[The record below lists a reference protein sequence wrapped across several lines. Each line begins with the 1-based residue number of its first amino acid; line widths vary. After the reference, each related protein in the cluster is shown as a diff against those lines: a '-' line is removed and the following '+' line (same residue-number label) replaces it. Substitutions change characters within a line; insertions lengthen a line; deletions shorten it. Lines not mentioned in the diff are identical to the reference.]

1 MRKKLVG
8 ENGWQHYVSHQAD
21 TNAVHGIPT
30 MLEHN
35 WNRDII
41 DFVTA
46 TQVQVAVNTFH
57 YS

>member
-1 MRKKLVG
+1 MVG
-8 ENGWQHYVSHQAD
+8 SIMSYVSHQAD

-35 WNRDII
+35 WNRDIN

-57 YS
+57 YR